1 MDKASIGDLKR
12 RLLYRKD
19 ATTVFMKKKKKNR
32 GFTLVEVL
40 VAAAILS
47 LVVTPIL
54 SSFVSIARVNA
65 KSRRKLS
72 ATSIANSV
80 MESVRN
86 FELAQVAKE
95 CAFPTEGFHL
105 IAGFTGTAKEY
116 TPGTTT
122 EKAANAKTVKKD
134 AQGKYSFN
142 ADTNVKY
149 AFGFLSVKMD
159 GTTYDVLVTYS
170 KNPTKTAEAVT
181 VSITPTPTG
190 SLTTKSIFSPMGLRV
205 LTYYDVTIKVYR
217 GGTNFSGT
225 PLAELTGSK
234 ADYTN

>member
-1 MDKASIGDLKR
+1 MFTKKR
-12 RLLYRKD
+12 
-19 ATTVFMKKKKKNR
+19 KKNR

-54 SSFVSIARVNA
+54 SSFVSIARINA

-72 ATSIANSV
+72 ATTIANSM
-80 MESVRN
+80 METVKN

-95 CAFPTEGFHL
+95 CAFQSEGFHL
-105 IAGFTGTAKEY
+105 IAGFNGSAKEFA
-116 TPGTTT
+116 PGTTT
-122 EKAANAKTVKKD
+122 EKATKSVTKD

-142 ADTNVKY
+142 ADTSGNY
-149 AFGFLSVKMD
+149 AFGFTSVRMD

-170 KNPTKTAEAVT
+170 KNATKTAEVVDVEISPSPS
-181 VSITPTPTG
+181 VSPTPQ
-190 SLTTKSIFSPMGLRV
+190 TTSSIFSPMGMRV

-217 GGTNFSGT
+217 GGTSFSGT
-225 PLAELTGSK
+225 PLAEITGSK